1 MSPRAA
7 RRLWLVVSALALLL
21 ASVAVARTNAW
32 LVPAVVMGPA
42 IALAV
47 AQHGWRSSEL
57 LLAEVSAERARL
69 DRLQEEGEQLVA
81 RVSRELR
88 GPLTPIR
95 GFAATLARRGDHVDP
110 EVRRRALEQIVDRA
124 VSMGRLVDEL
134 LIATCPS
141 DGGEGAADARGGV
154 LAGAPIDAEEQ
165 VRRHLGTLP
174 TFHPGRTFQVSVA
187 DGVPRALGDPA
198 AVEQVLSV
206 LISNACRYSP
216 PTSPVTVHVG
226 PGAAGTVEVQVTDRG
241 PGIPADERE
250 KVFERFHRLRRP
262 GDPGGLGL
270 GLYVARRLA
279 EAMDGHL
286 TLDSYVGDGST
297 FTLSLP
303 AVRRPDRAAPEAVGA
318 HI

>member
-7 RRLWLVVSALALLL
+7 RRLWLVVSALALLV
-21 ASVAVARTNAW
+21 ASVAVARTNVW
-32 LVPAVVMGPA
+32 LVPAVVVGPVV
-42 IALAV
+42 ALAV
-47 AQHGWRSSEL
+47 ARHGWRSSEL

-69 DRLQEEGEQLVA
+69 DRLHEEGEQLVA

-95 GFAATLARRGDHVDP
+95 GFAAALARRGDHVEP
-110 EVRRRALEQIVDRA
+110 EVRRRALEQIADRA
-124 VSMGRLVDEL
+124 ASMSRLVDEL
-134 LIATCPS
+134 VIATCTS
-141 DGGEGAADARGGV
+141 DGGEGAADTGGV
-154 LAGAPIDAEEQ
+154 LAGAPMDAEEH
-165 VRRHLGTLP
+165 VRRQLGSLP
-174 TFHPGRTFQVSVA
+174 TLHPGRTFQVSVS
-187 DGVPRALGDPA
+187 DGVPLAFGDPA

-216 PTSPVTVHVG
+216 PGSPVTMHVG

-262 GDPGGLGL
+262 GDPAGLGL
-270 GLYVARRLA
+270 GLYKARRLA
-279 EAMDGHL
+279 EAMDGRL
-286 TLDSYVGDGST
+286 VLDSYEGDGST

-303 AVRRPDRAAPEAVGA
+303 AVRHLDRPAREPAEARP
-318 HI
+318 